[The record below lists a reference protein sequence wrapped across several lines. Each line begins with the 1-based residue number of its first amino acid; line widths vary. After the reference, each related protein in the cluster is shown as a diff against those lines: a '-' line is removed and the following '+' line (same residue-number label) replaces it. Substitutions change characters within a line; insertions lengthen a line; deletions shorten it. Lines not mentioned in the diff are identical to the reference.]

1 MPRRK
6 PKRNTTYRQR
16 YNALSAL
23 EVHTI
28 GKIQRLWTLLVM
40 QLKIAEQ
47 LFAFSL
53 MLELDGDEEFL
64 MLMMLHVHQCMHTV
78 EFISLLDNHLMEIT
92 PDQVI
97 PRLVPANRLRTFD
110 QLHPGW
116 CYEKTRFCVVQLREL
131 YHLLE
136 FPVRFTLSD
145 RGHYASS
152 EEAFILTM
160 VKLATGDSNVELAD
174 YFGFSGDGMVSLI
187 YSLRSIRPPSL
198 GTDV

>member
-6 PKRNTTYRQR
+6 PKRNTTYRHR

-40 QLKIAEQ
+40 QLKVAEQ

-64 MLMMLHVHQCMHTV
+64 MLMMLHVHHCMHTV
-78 EFISLLDNHLMEIT
+78 EFLSLLDNHLMEIT

-97 PRLVPANRLRTFD
+97 PRLLI
-110 QLHPGW
+110 
-116 CYEKTRFCVVQLREL
+116 C
-131 YHLLE
+131 
-136 FPVRFTLSD
+136 
-145 RGHYASS
+145 
-152 EEAFILTM
+152 FILGGAM
-160 VKLATGDSNVELAD
+160 RRL
-174 YFGFSGDGMVSLI
+174 GFVLLSSGSCI
-187 YSLRSIRPPSL
+187 ICWSSLRCTR
-198 GTDV
+198 